1 MNPYHLPGLSQILNA
16 LTLYGGPRLF
26 DLSLKFHLTIPQIN
40 SLTSPVI
47 DANMRIA
54 NFDGLKQDLTALFA
68 CTETQLI
75 RGFSLAELISAQ
87 VAYLRRKA
95 DTLEK
100 TLLPTGDKITVCDA
114 CFQASCWQGAFMCDY
129 SLGMVE
135 DGGGHVC
142 RSVQKTKSE
151 LELLALENS
160 CYWITDEELA
170 KL

>member
-100 TLLPTGDKITVCDA
+100 TLLPTGEKITVCDA

-129 SLGMVE
+129 SSSAGT
-135 DGGGHVC
+135 
-142 RSVQKTKSE
+142 VQKTKSE